1 MSEGFHL
8 IIRNGTVIDGTGA
21 APFVADVG
29 LKDGHIAAIGA
40 IQQTGAKEIDA
51 TGLLVTPGFVDIH
64 THYDGQVTWDS
75 QLAPSCFHGVT
86 TAVIGNCGV
95 GFAPCKPQDRDA
107 LIRLMDGVEDI
118 PHAILAE
125 GLSWEWESFEDF
137 LDLLASRKYDMDV
150 LAYVPHAA
158 LRVFV
163 MGERATRIEP
173 ATAEDVAAMC
183 ALFARALDAGAAGL
197 ATSRT
202 LFHKSSDGLPMP
214 TTDASEAE
222 LLALARVMRDK
233 GKGVFQIVED
243 INLPDADLDR
253 ARRIAA
259 ESKRPLTFSMGTSN
273 NGVLKWPQFLEELG
287 AANADGL
294 IMKGQI
300 IPRAIGMMLG
310 FELTLNPFYTTPTYE
325 KLAALPLDARVKEL
339 RKPEIRAAI
348 LSEKVDDNPKLP
360 LGRVVQNFT
369 DMFQLGNPPDYE
381 QSPENT
387 IAARA
392 LAAGVSPQALAYDL
406 MLEDNGR
413 GRLYL
418 ALANLRDGSLD
429 AVGQMLRHPDIVLGL
444 GDGGAHVGTI
454 CDASYSTYALMHWAR
469 DRAAGRFSI
478 AEIVHKMTGATAA
491 IMGLDDRGVI
501 AIGKQAD
508 LNVID
513 LARLSLYAPEIHYD
527 LPAGGKRLIQRAQG
541 YVATIKSGRVAYRE
555 GEPTGELPGRLVRVQ
570 VFLPR
575 AARARGRQQQKL
587 KG

>member
-1 MSEGFHL
+1 MRESFDLTICG
-8 IIRNGTVIDGTGA
+8 GSVIDGTGA
-21 APFVADVG
+21 APFVADIG
-29 LKDGHIAAIGA
+29 IKDGRIAAIGSIA
-40 IQQTGAKEIDA
+40 QSGDETIDA
-51 TGLLVTPGFVDIH
+51 TGLFITPGFVDIH
-64 THYDGQVTWDS
+64 THYDGQVTWDR

-137 LDLLASRKYDMDV
+137 LDLLASRTYDMDI

-173 ATAEDVAAMC
+173 ATPDDIAQMC

-202 LFHKSSDGLPMP
+202 LFHKSSDGQPMP

-222 LLALARVMRDK
+222 LLALARVMRERD
-233 GKGVFQIVED
+233 KGVFQIVED
-243 INLPDADLDR
+243 INLPEANLDH
-253 ARRIAA
+253 ARRIAT
-259 ESKRPLTFSMGTSN
+259 ESGRPLTFSMGTSN

-294 IMKGQI
+294 VMKGQI

-325 KLAALPLDARVKEL
+325 KLAALPLDARAKEL
-339 RKPEIRAAI
+339 RKPDVRAAI
-348 LSEKVDDNPKLP
+348 LAEKVDENPKLP
-360 LGRVVQNFT
+360 LGRVVQNFG

-381 QSPENT
+381 QRPENT

-392 LAAGVSPQALAYDL
+392 KAAGVSPQELAYDL
-406 MLEDNGR
+406 MLEEGGR

-469 DRAAGRFSI
+469 DRVEGRFPV
-478 AEIVHKMTGATAA
+478 ETIVHKMTGATAA
-491 IMGLDDRGVI
+491 IMGLKDRGMI

-513 LARLSLYAPEIHYD
+513 LARLSLHAPEIHYD
-527 LPAGGKRLIQRAQG
+527 LPAGGKRLIQRATG
-541 YVATIKSGRVAYRE
+541 YTATIKSGRVIYRG
-555 GEPTGELPGRLVRVQ
+555 GEPTGELPGRLVRV
-570 VFLPR
+570 
-575 AARARGRQQQKL
+575 
-587 KG
+587 